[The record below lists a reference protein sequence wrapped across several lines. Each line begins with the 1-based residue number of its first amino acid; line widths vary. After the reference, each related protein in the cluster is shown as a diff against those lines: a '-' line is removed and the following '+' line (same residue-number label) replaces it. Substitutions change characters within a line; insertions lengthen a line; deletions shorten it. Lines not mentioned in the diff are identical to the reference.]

1 VSLLAPS
8 IVWGQLPQGF
18 NYQAIAREGGNPVI
32 TPIGV
37 MLTIQSTAVGGTTFW
52 KELHSGV
59 QPNSSGLFTIVVGAG
74 VKQGTPT
81 ANTFNDVD
89 WSVGPKYLKT
99 EINTGSGFVSMG
111 TSQFLAVPY
120 SMVADGLGGSLDKL
134 TVAGTSAS
142 TKY

>member
-1 VSLLAPS
+1 MSLLAPS